1 MFFNF
6 DNRMYR
12 IEEVII
18 SWFTDLARRFTGKN
32 WLIYI
37 PSFWIIV
44 FFICPCLIL
53 IKISFSDGVI
63 ASPPYTSLIDW
74 ISGYTLQIRF
84 NLNNYLIL
92 FTDEMYIKGFVT
104 SVLIAGT
111 STICCLLI
119 GFPMALA
126 IARSSEKMRTILL
139 MLIVLPFWTSFLIRI
154 YSWVLLLSPS
164 GLINST
170 LMNFHIIDTPLP
182 LMNNS
187 YAACIG
193 IIYAYLP
200 FMIFPIYSAIE
211 KIDYSLIEAAY
222 DLGSTPLTA
231 FFSIVVPL
239 STPGIYAGSALVFV
253 PAIGEFVIPELLGGA
268 QTLTIG
274 RLVWNEFFG
283 NMSWPTAAALSIIL
297 LIFVVLPI
305 VLAQRQSEKKLL
317 YKNMKENQNA
327 N

>member
-1 MFFNF
+1 
-6 DNRMYR
+6 MYR
-12 IEEVII
+12 IEELII
-18 SWFTDLARRFTGKN
+18 SWFANLTKKITGRHL
-32 WLIYI
+32 LISI
-37 PSFWIIV
+37 PSIWIIV

-53 IKISFSDGVI
+53 LKISFSDSLI

-74 ISGYTLQIRF
+74 ISGYTLQIR
-84 NLNNYLIL
+84 LNISNYLVL
-92 FTDEMYIKGFVT
+92 FTDEMYIKGFIT

-126 IARSSEKMRTILL
+126 IARSSEKFRTILL
-139 MLIVLPFWTSFLIRI
+139 MLVVLPFWTSFLIRI
-154 YSWVLLLSPS
+154 YSWIMLLSPC
-164 GLINST
+164 GFINSI
-170 LMNFHIIDTPLP
+170 LMKFHIIDVPLQ

-187 YAACIG
+187 YAACVG

-222 DLGSTPLTA
+222 DLGGSPITA
-231 FFSIVVPL
+231 FFSIIVPL
-239 STPGIYAGSALVFV
+239 ASPGIYTGSALVFV

-297 LIFVVLPI
+297 LIFVVFPI
-305 VLAQRQSEKKLL
+305 VFAQRRREVNLVQ
-317 YKNMKENQNA
+317 KNLKENQ
-327 N
+327 